1 MCDSPFVKDNN
12 SASQITTTYEWNST
26 ISQSLGS
33 FNVTIPEID
42 VKSPAGKSFPYSCN
56 PCKKFA
62 LGLCVEYSECHKI
75 EPPAHDFGKFGIQN
89 CGIANPITVAYSA
102 DITPDISISVT
113 TDPNYWNHLYLLRS
127 NLLSNGLNGDNFQV
141 FLP

>member
-33 FNVTIPEID
+33 FNVTIPEIE
-42 VKSPAGKSFPYSCN
+42 VKSPAGPSARVYCN

-62 LGLCVEYSECHKI
+62 LGVCVDYSICHKN
-75 EPPAHDFGKFGIQN
+75 EPPAHDFGKFGIF
-89 CGIANPITVAYSA
+89 G
-102 DITPDISISVT
+102 
-113 TDPNYWNHLYLLRS
+113 
-127 NLLSNGLNGDNFQV
+127 
-141 FLP
+141 